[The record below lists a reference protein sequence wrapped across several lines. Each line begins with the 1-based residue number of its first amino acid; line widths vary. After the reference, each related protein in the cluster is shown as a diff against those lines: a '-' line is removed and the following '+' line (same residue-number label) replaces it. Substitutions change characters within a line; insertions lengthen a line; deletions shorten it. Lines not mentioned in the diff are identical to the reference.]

1 MPTYFFHLKTPA
13 GTIRD
18 PDGTDL
24 PDELS
29 AREHARLVACELMQ
43 HRQLRTRSWRIDV
56 CDSEGRLCLDLLFAS
71 VDDSMGHLTPELRSS
86 VENLCAKSASLS
98 EAINAIKLTLAQ
110 VRGTIA
116 RSERA
121 PYVAAINGVALDEK
135 TPKVRSV
142 A

>member
-13 GTIRD
+13 GAIRD

-56 CDSEGRLCLDLLFAS
+56 CDTEGRLCLDLLFAS
-71 VDDSMGHLTPELRSS
+71 VDDSMGNLTPELRSS
-86 VENLCAKSASLS
+86 VENLYAKSASLS

-110 VRGTIA
+110 VKGTIA

-121 PYVAAINGVALDEK
+121 PYVAAINGVAVDDK
-135 TPKVRSV
+135 T
-142 A
+142 AA